1 MMLLSYNNFSF
12 NLHETKIEKE
22 IGNKS
27 FIETCY
33 FWKKDKCPISQ
44 ICASV
49 NKNLD
54 FTQRSSLVFMIR
66 STSS

>member
-1 MMLLSYNNFSF
+1 MMLSYNKYWI
-12 NLHETKIEKE
+12 NLHETKAEIE
-22 IGNKS
+22 IGNKLS
-27 FIETCY
+27 IETCY

-54 FTQRSSLVFMIR
+54 FT
-66 STSS
+66 